1 VGFEQVQP
9 DFGNRIR
16 SIALD
21 MLESVADRL
30 VWDLYAGG
38 GEGTALLA
46 ARGARVESIERDPEL
61 FALAQRETLPTVR
74 RFLGS
79 VEEVVGQLSPPDSVV
94 VNPPRT
100 GLGATV
106 TEALGSA
113 GPECIAYVS
122 CDPAT
127 LARDIRRLGPQYG
140 VEAVR
145 AFDLFPQT
153 AHVESVVLLARR

>member
-9 DFGNRIR
+9 DFGDRIR
-16 SIALD
+16 IIALD

-79 VEEVVGQLSPPDSVV
+79 VEEVVRQLSPPDSVV

-100 GLGATV
+100 GLGARV

-113 GPECIAYVS
+113 GPERIAYVS